1 MTAPAIRRRSKC
13 SATRWIATSVSSK
26 ASVRGHGARMRACLI
41 TIGAVAALTGAAAAQ
56 TPLFSVPLERPQSSE
71 IYRRLPVRDA
81 GTEVRVEVRAD
92 LLYSFEDG
100 KVRAS
105 ASDLL
110 AQTANLIYERARSP
124 VRIECRSD
132 HMPAAAAQKRVDAC
146 AAALLQYLVREE
158 KVTNVKFSSVGV
170 SVPPPAPPDPR
181 DPFAPLPPRQ
191 NQVLIVFGKK

>member
-1 MTAPAIRRRSKC
+1 L
-13 SATRWIATSVSSK
+13 
-26 ASVRGHGARMRACLI
+26 H
-41 TIGAVAALTGAAAAQ
+41 
-56 TPLFSVPLERPQSSE
+56 E
-71 IYRRLPVRDA
+71 A
-81 GTEVRVEVRAD
+81 GTEIRVEVNAD

-100 KVRAS
+100 KVRVS

-110 AQTANLIYERARSP
+110 AQAANLIYERARSP

-132 HMPAAAAQKRVDAC
+132 RMPAAAAQKLANAC

-181 DPFAPLPPRQ
+181 VRCRR
-191 NQVLIVFGKK
+191 GRTRC